1 MAPAQYRF
9 KDLSATTFAVPWLLA
24 AALLVQFAMLPIF
37 FFDPE
42 WLGNA
47 LRLPSWARAG
57 LVFAQSRSG
66 EIVLAVV
73 FAVTF
78 LTGLVLALRWIYLA
92 NANAHA
98 LGAEG
103 MRFTPGWAVGWYFV
117 PIANLWKPYQAM
129 KEIWQASAVKT
140 DWRVVRVPRLL
151 PWWWAFWLLS
161 TSISIGPID
170 SDDPDQ
176 RIAALVF
183 LLILFSLLLGAFVTF
198 VTISAR
204 IWAMQRQRREFDARG
219 AAPM

>member
-1 MAPAQYRF
+1 MVPAQYRF
-9 KDLSATTFAVPWLLA
+9 RDLSTATSVVRWPLA
-24 AALLVQFAMLPIF
+24 AALLVQFALLPIF

-42 WLGNA
+42 WLGDA
-47 LRLPSWARAG
+47 LRLPPWARAG

-78 LTGLVLALRWIYLA
+78 LTGLILALRWIYLA

-103 MRFTPGWAVGWYFV
+103 MRFTPGWTVGWYFV
-117 PIANLWKPYQAM
+117 PIASLWKPYQAM
-129 KEIWQASAVKT
+129 KETWQASAAKT
-140 DWRVVRVPRLL
+140 DWRAVRVPRLL
-151 PWWWAFWLLS
+151 PWWWACWLLS
-161 TSISIGPID
+161 TSIGFGPFD
-170 SDDPDQ
+170 PDDPDQ

-183 LLILFSLLLGAFVTF
+183 LLILYALWLGAFGTF

-204 IWAMQRQRREFDARG
+204 IWAMQRQRWELDSDSP
-219 AAPM
+219 APM